1 MGLLDEEL
9 QKELKET
16 FDYKKHLVNVKFLKE
31 GSKRYREGKEPRGYK
46 MGIPIIDDIIVMK
59 PKEMHACTG
68 KKGRGKT
75 TIQQILF
82 LCWAMANNLTCV
94 LALQE
99 NEQRLEV
106 NRFLGYCLG
115 ENPNIT
121 EKENPELFKKV
132 EDWFYN
138 HFIFIDVDTLKE
150 ATQVVESLIENGKK
164 VDLLFCDPVNSFES
178 GFSDTG
184 NSHKDDKTTAMHMLK
199 FTKKCSLFVSQHPT
213 MSGQRSDEDVN
224 SYSAE
229 GGYFLNK
236 SHFTWAIN
244 RDNGSNFNRIS
255 VDNVRNSYTGGDVTP
270 KDYPLLIEWG
280 KYNIN
285 AVYYNKVGYQYD
297 YTQPHKEYD
306 IIQQIRKKF
315 NPFKE
320 VFTKDLPNFIEE
332 KETPTGSYNDA
343 FGNDEPKET
352 DIPF

>member
-1 MGLLDEEL
+1 MSVLDEEL
-9 QKELKET
+9 QDELKEV
-16 FDYKKHLVNVKFLKE
+16 FDYKEHLININHLKNK
-31 GSKRYREGKEPRGYK
+31 SQRYRQGKEPKGYK

-75 TIQQILF
+75 TIQQIFF
-82 LCWAMANNLTCV
+82 LCWAMANDLTCV

-99 NEQRLEV
+99 NEQSLEV

-115 ENPNIT
+115 ENPNDV
-121 EKENPELFKKV
+121 EKNNPELFKKV
-132 EDWFYN
+132 ESWFYD
-138 HFIFIDVDTLKE
+138 HFIFIEVDTLKQ
-150 ATQVVESLIENGKK
+150 AVQVVEGLIENGKK

-178 GFSDTG
+178 GYSDTG
-184 NSHKDDKTTAMHMLK
+184 NSHKDDKITAMNMLK

-213 MSGQRSDEDVN
+213 MSGQRSEEDVN

-255 VDNVRNSYTGGDVTP
+255 VDNVRNSYTGADVTH

-280 KYNIN
+280 KYSIN
-285 AVYYNKVGYQYD
+285 AVYYEKIGYAYD
-297 YTQPHKEYD
+297 FGTPKKEYN

-315 NPFKE
+315 NPFEE
-320 VFTKDLPNFIEE
+320 VFTEDLPNFIEQ
-332 KETPTGSYNDA
+332 KPTPTASYNEA
-343 FGNDEPKET
+343 FGNDEPEET